1 MNIVLVN
8 PVIPPARDTRPD
20 RRTLI
25 DAANEYMYPYS
36 LVYLSSYLAKNG
48 YDSKIMDLNMTS
60 EQNLFKFLKVSK
72 PDVVGVTG
80 VTENRFRVLDL
91 ISNIRGLLKD
101 TFIVVGGRQFSY
113 TPLQTLNYAPE
124 INTVVRGEGEVTF
137 LDLIRHLDQ
146 RRSLDD
152 IAGITY
158 RHDNEIYTNPDRIHD
173 VHIDDLAIDRKYLP
187 EGGYSD
193 LLLMRNYEKECIQS
207 IPFQTGRGCTHACI
221 FCVHRFMKY
230 RMRTLDHVMDEIE
243 FCIKKYSCRNFSF
256 NDPSIYCN
264 QDWMKDFC
272 DELLRRK
279 LDIKW
284 YCEGRI
290 DIDLD
295 LLRLMAR
302 AGCKSLDVGIESGS
316 PKVLKSIRKNI
327 DPSMFIPYAKLA
339 KELGIRSKLFF
350 MISLP
355 DEHRE
360 DALLTYK
367 TAKNL
372 GKYAHRL
379 GCGFTHIFP
388 GTTLEKMAIDRGVFP
403 ENFDWYDRSYS
414 NNLPYKM
421 GFRVSSPVY
430 LEHLGPKFIKG
441 MLDKYQFLNFKMAI
455 INGDFVRLSKNAFN
469 TRSSL
474 IDFVGRGLKI
484 LKGAF

>member
-1 MNIVLVN
+1 MT
-8 PVIPPARDTRPD
+8 DTVD
-20 RRTLI
+20 
-25 DAANEYMYPYS
+25 EYMYPYS

-48 YDSKIMDLNMTS
+48 FDSKIIDLNMTS
-60 EQNLFKFLKVSK
+60 EADMYKFLSGSK

-80 VTENRFRVLDL
+80 VTENRFLVTDL
-91 ISNIRGLLKD
+91 IANIRGVLKD
-101 TFIVVGGRQFSY
+101 TFIVVGGRHFTY
-113 TPLQTLNYAPE
+113 TPVQTLNYALGVDV
-124 INTVVRGEGEVTF
+124 VVRGEGEVTF
-137 LDLIRHLDQ
+137 LDLVRHLDQ
-146 RRSLDD
+146 RMSLDD
-152 IAGITY
+152 ISGITY
-158 RHDNEIYTNPDRIHD
+158 RDGDEIYSNKDRSND
-173 VHIDDLAIDRKYLP
+173 VHLDDLAIDRKHLP
-187 EGGYSD
+187 DGGYSD
-193 LLLMRNYEKECIQS
+193 LLLMRNYEKEGIQS
-207 IPFQTGRGCTHACI
+207 IPFQTSRGCTQACI

-230 RMRTLDHVMDEIE
+230 RMRTLEHVMGEIE
-243 FCIKKYSCRNFSF
+243 FCIKKYNCKNFSF
-256 NDPSIYCN
+256 NDPSIYCDP
-264 QDWMKDFC
+264 DWMYAFC

-327 DPSMFIPYAKLA
+327 EPAMFLPYAKLA

-350 MISLP
+350 MVSLP
-355 DEHRE
+355 DEFEKDAFKTLDVAKKLAKYVHRM
-360 DALLTYK
+360 
-367 TAKNL
+367 
-372 GKYAHRL
+372 
-379 GCGFTHIFP
+379 GCGLTHIFP
-388 GTTLEKMAIDRGVFP
+388 GTSLEKMAVERGLFP
-403 ENFDWYDRSYS
+403 KDFNWYDRTYS
-414 NNLPYKM
+414 NNLHEKIGCRP
-421 GFRVSSPVY
+421 SSPIY
-430 LEHLGPKFIKG
+430 IEHLDSDFIKR